1 MFRKDF
7 AALALVLTATQAGAE
22 PLTAT
27 RYADFDRYVL
37 ALSWQTGFCQSML
50 DRNRSEPEECR
61 LQQDTANK
69 ADFLTVHGL
78 WPGCQ
83 SRLPRAGWMNDAG
96 CATAAPRARCPTC
109 RK

>member
-37 ALSWQTGFCQSML
+37 ALSGKPDSVRACLTATVA
-50 DRNRSEPEECR
+50 NRKSVAC
-61 LQQDTANK
+61 
-69 ADFLTVHGL
+69 
-78 WPGCQ
+78 
-83 SRLPRAGWMNDAG
+83 SRTPR
-96 CATAAPRARCPTC
+96 TKPTF
-109 RK
+109 